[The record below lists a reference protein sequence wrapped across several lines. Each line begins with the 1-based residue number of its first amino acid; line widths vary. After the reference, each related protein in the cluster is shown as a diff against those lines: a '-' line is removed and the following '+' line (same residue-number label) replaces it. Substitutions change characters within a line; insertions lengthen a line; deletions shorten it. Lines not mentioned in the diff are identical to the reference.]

1 MDVASS
7 TYHSK
12 VSESGYLCSV
22 CIANYNG
29 EQFLEKC
36 IDSVLQQE
44 GVPGLVEIIVHDDA
58 SIDESVSL
66 IQSRYGQVKLI
77 VSDKNVGFCV
87 SNNRMVAVA
96 QGSYILLL
104 NNDAVLHKDALKTL
118 YDASEKFGEGIFGL
132 PQYDAETGELIDI
145 GSTFDPFLNPIPNK
159 DRNRQDVGMIIGACL
174 WLPKTL
180 WDKIGGF
187 PEWFGSLAE
196 DMYICCFARLL
207 GYPVKAL
214 PESGFDHWVGRSLG
228 GGKIIKN
235 RRLSTTFRRRIK
247 SERNKTYVMLIC
259 YPLIS
264 LWIIFPLHI
273 LTLCIEGIAL
283 SLIKRDKKIWKE
295 IYWNCIKEVW
305 SKRTQLWQWREQVQQ
320 LNCLSQRAFF
330 FPFSIFPHKLRM
342 MLKHGL
348 PYVAD

>member
-1 MDVASS
+1 MASS
-7 TYHSK
+7 TYRSK

-66 IQSRYGQVKLI
+66 ILSRYSQVKLI
-77 VSDKNVGFCV
+77 VSDGNVGFCV
-87 SNNRMVAVA
+87 SNNRMVSVA

-132 PQYDAETGELIDI
+132 PQYDADTGELIDI

-180 WDKIGGF
+180 WDKLGGF

-196 DMYICCFARLL
+196 DMYLCCFARLK
-207 GYPVKAL
+207 GYQVKAI
-214 PESGFDHWVGRSLG
+214 PHSGFDHWVGKSFG
-228 GGKIIKN
+228 GGKVLVN
-235 RRLSTTFRRRIK
+235 RKLSTTLKRRSI
-247 SERNKTYVMLIC
+247 SERNKSYVMIIC
-259 YPLIS
+259 YPS
-264 LWIIFPLHI
+264 LLAWLLVPGHIFL
-273 LTLCIEGIAL
+273 LCIEGIL
-283 SLIKRDKKIWKE
+283 ISLVKLDTRLWCE
-295 IYWNCIKEVW
+295 IYWSCLKEIWHARHVL
-305 SKRTQLWQWREQVQQ
+305 KEQRHLVQVRRKCLIRTFVQ
-320 LNCLSQRAFF
+320 
-330 FPFSIFPHKLRM
+330 PFSLMPHKFRM
-342 MLKHGL
+342 LIKYGL
-348 PYVAD
+348 PHVAN